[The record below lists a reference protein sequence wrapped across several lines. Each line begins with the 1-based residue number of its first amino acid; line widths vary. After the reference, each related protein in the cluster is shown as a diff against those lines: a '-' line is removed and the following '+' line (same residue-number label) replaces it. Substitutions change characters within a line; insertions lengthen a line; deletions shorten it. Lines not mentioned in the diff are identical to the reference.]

1 MHQKRFL
8 ISFATIL
15 VGACVANAQLSRVRC
30 IGALQYD
37 GMDLPVTLNGTV
49 VCSLP
54 RGAVSA
60 YTTVPSGYYRVLV
73 NGEQAT
79 TVTLGT
85 GVSYNLEFTGTKT
98 AYLSLVNETTVTQ
111 QFFNTRLRVI
121 TLQPAGSGLTTVLVN
136 GEPRFANL
144 SETATTDYLSLQP
157 GTYAIT
163 VGSTVHMNVELT
175 ASSSYSLVVWNG
187 NAPAAIFIV
196 DTTFIPC
203 SLQIVHLAYGN
214 TNSLSVS
221 LDNGL
226 VVSHVWVNVP
236 YGTGDPSPLVF
247 FQSNVDSGL
256 SVKQVGQDQTLLR
269 ISNPN
274 LVRYADQM
282 IVLESVAAT
291 PSQLTYSVVE
301 NDITAPETA
310 ALARF
315 EFLVGTD
322 TLPPLDLRVDDVLL
336 ASGVTFGQ
344 LSAAVAAKPG
354 APNQRHMLR
363 VFRAGEETNPLA
375 SVNSTAEGGSVY
387 TVVLWGPPNALVL
400 TQMPLD
406 GADYSYAQM
415 HFAHAVPGLGPIDVY
430 VDNKLFW
437 PNLAYKNTDS
447 VQNTAVWPSATYP
460 YSVEVFAAGTN
471 TSLYKT
477 NVVLPQPESFT
488 LLFSG
493 DALYG
498 LSISVSSEFIGL
510 IEDSALVR
518 FAHLSPG
525 TPALDVLLNGVP
537 LVTAAVYKNVSDYN
551 WDFWPG
557 FYNITIRL
565 SGTQAVFWEQQ
576 QYQMLD
582 TSVHTIYAEGIYGNA
597 TYPFVGLT
605 GVDFYMPGRARVSF
619 LNALSDNVMLDSFFD
634 GMIWASQIGGHSTSV
649 YFHVA
654 PRMTA
659 GKFVGWTYNVT
670 LAPTGALVPKVVNMA
685 ATFAEDAYFTLIAAG
700 NSTAPQSLL
709 LLDDNTFPTGNQTR
723 IRFINLALGTNVTLR
738 TPNATLFSH
747 GGFLQPA
754 GYISLPPGTYIIR
767 AYGEDNHS
775 LFGDV
780 FVFAANGVYTLTFET
795 SPPDF
800 VLRSTLDTQGPPL
813 PPPSPPPSPPEHGE
827 GHGDG
832 FPLAAAV
839 AIGAGGFVLILV
851 AIVVFVVVRR
861 WRHRRGAN
869 YTKIDS
875 PRHNIRPETQPPVA
889 SGASASSS
897 SVGNC

>member
-175 ASSSYSLVVWNG
+175 ASASYSLAVWNG

-196 DTTFIPC
+196 DTTFVPC
-203 SLQIVHLAYGN
+203 FLSIEHLAYGN
-214 TNSLSVS
+214 KNGLSVS

-344 LSAAVAAKPG
+344 LSAAVSARAYLGHK
-354 APNQRHMLR
+354 LR

-375 SVNSTAEGGSVY
+375 TLTHTADGGSVY
-387 TVVLWGPPNALVL
+387 TVVLYGPPSALVL
-400 TQMPLD
+400 TTIEQ
-406 GADYSYAQM
+406 YENSYAQM
-415 HFAHAVPGLGPIDVY
+415 HFAHAAPDLGPIDVY

-437 PNLAYKNTDS
+437 SNLVYKNNDS
-447 VQNTAVWPSATYP
+447 VLNTALWYVAYR

-477 NVVLPQPESFT
+477 NAVLPQPETFT
-488 LLFSG
+488 LLLSG
-493 DALYG
+493 LESAGNASNG
-498 LSISVSSEFIGL
+498 LTISVSSEFIGL

-619 LNALSDNVMLDSFFD
+619 LNALSDNVRLDSFFN
-634 GMIWASQIGGHSTSV
+634 GMVWQPQIGGHSTSV
-649 YFHVA
+649 YSYVS

-659 GKFVGWTYNVT
+659 GKFAGWTYNVT
-670 LAPTGALVPKVVNMA
+670 LAPTGALVPKVVNML
-685 ATFAEDAYFTLIAAG
+685 ATFAESAYFTLVVAG

-738 TPNATLFSH
+738 TPNETLFSH
-747 GGFLQPA
+747 GAFLQPA
-754 GYISLPPGTYIIR
+754 DYISLPPGTFFIQV
-767 AYGEDNHS
+767 YGEDSRTQS
-775 LFGDV
+775 LFGDW

-795 SPPDF
+795 SPPGF
-800 VLRSTLDTQGPPL
+800 VLRSTLNTQRPPL
-813 PPPSPPPSPPEHGE
+813 PPPSPPEHGE
-827 GHGDG
+827 GHSEG

-875 PRHNIRPETQPPVA
+875 PRHNIRP
-889 SGASASSS
+889 
-897 SVGNC
+897 